1 MTSAN
6 CKVRF
11 SVQIVVSSQHHAG
24 NAATTGAST
33 APCASPVEWSNLADG
48 HYSFTVTARDRLG
61 NMAQAKTA
69 TFLVDTTPPAIDN
82 ILCPVATRDSNFTVI
97 FSASDSGSGV
107 NGTACW

>member
-6 CKVRF
+6 LASPGSCP
-11 SVQIVVSSQHHAG
+11 IIMGGACHAG
-24 NAATTGAST
+24 NGATSGAS
-33 APCASPVEWSNLADG
+33 ASPCASPVEWVNLADG

-61 NMAQAKTA
+61 NMAQPKTA

-82 ILCPVATRDSNFTVI
+82 IGCPVATRDSNFTAS